1 MIHLTASAGLPFSWI
16 ENPVWLS
23 FCDEFLPSA
32 KVPSRTTLSRRLLRD
47 EVKLFRAQAITR
59 TAGANATLQA
69 DGWTGINNHHLV
81 AFMLTGKRE
90 VHAVCVVD
98 TSHERKTADNFV
110 KHVEEVLQETG
121 EKWKVKVIAFT
132 SDASGESRA
141 ARIKLLFKYPYL
153 IILDCYAHQTR
164 WTSHY
169 LAFKRLLKLQPA
181 IAAILAEDELR
192 GESTFMAGLTK
203 ADAKAKA
210 RQMIGLMKDGTF
222 WHSLTRI
229 KQHLEPLAIAANV
242 AQTAHCRLDQ
252 VLLTFGFLYHRFS
265 NLPPDVA
272 DAEVSSAVCN
282 SIEERWSKADQ
293 AVFVAAAIL
302 NPVYML
308 KPFADLPELTVI
320 KIDTLLSH
328 LWTRFFSSPAPL
340 ELREDVKD
348 YIHKTG
354 RFEQLPRYVEAELQ
368 LPQSQCRSVDPLGL
382 WEDTRVAD
390 RPLRPLATLACHLL
404 SVCANSASCER
415 LFSVFGQLLTKLR
428 NRLGTDTLTGLTELK
443 MHLRD
448 EYARAQGMKER
459 LKRHCGRPAED
470 NCPIPPP
477 AEPAP
482 TQSAAPPR
490 GPESAPFGNND
501 LEWDALD
508 RSTDRPARG
517 ELRAIHEAL
526 SGASDR
532 DTDYLDTRPSVQYRQ
547 ANGQS
552 KPFVRKISE
561 LSDFSSPDWVRRV
574 EGFASLGIDEELEL
588 YELLDFDAPGEETQT
603 DGSEV
608 LNMDADSGLA
618 LDVDLDDVA
627 ADIINL

>member
-1 MIHLTASAGLPFSWI
+1 
-16 ENPVWLS
+16 
-23 FCDEFLPSA
+23 
-32 KVPSRTTLSRRLLRD
+32 
-47 EVKLFRAQAITR
+47 
-59 TAGANATLQA
+59 
-69 DGWTGINNHHLV
+69 
-81 AFMLTGKRE
+81 MLTGKRE
-90 VHAVCVVD
+90 VHAVRVVD

-153 IILDCYAHQTR
+153 IILDCYAHQINLIVGNYLGCKRLLLNVADNAEELITWLRKRTIVLARLRSKQAEHGHAAAAVIRPVKTR
-164 WTSHY
+164 WTSHS

-320 KIDTLLSH
+320 EIDTLLSH

-354 RFEQLPRYVEAELQ
+354 HFEQLPRYVEAELQ
-368 LPQSQCRSVDPLGL
+368 LAQSQCRSVDPLGL

-428 NRLGTDTLTGLTELK
+428 NRLGTDTLTGLAELK

-501 LEWDALD
+501 LEWDAHD

-561 LSDFSSPDWVRRV
+561 LFDFSSPDWVRRV
-574 EGFASLGIDEELEL
+574 EGFASLGLDEELEL